1 MKLYEIDNKHS
12 LIHYVREDIYDSYK
26 MKVCLENLDEGFFR
40 PWSRYLEEAQL
51 QPGQPEEIFKQIQA
65 QLAKGSGSANSTV
78 LGTVVDKV
86 LPDSMVQKLSN
97 SLPEPDPKAKSDPNF
112 VKKAT
117 VSIEKLNVDQQTKQ
131 GLTKVVSAGAKNPA
145 AQAMILSLLGGVLG
159 GILTRAAP
167 FIQTIFPGGGTLAM
181 GVIGAIVAGT
191 VAVAAGKIQGKS
203 WKESF
208 KGAVK
213 PALAGAAG
221 AVVGSLAR
229 EFLGSPGSAAA
240 AEPSPADATPVTT
253 PPAAVDY
260 TIKPGDTLSQIAA
273 DNDVSVK
280 DLIAA
285 NPDIT
290 DPNKISAGQKIE
302 VPPATGNPTYQDG
315 VGTGGPGSQPQQQ
328 GNVAQGLKVPA
339 SETPPSTNEP
349 ASEKPST
356 EKPASAPSTAGDII
370 YDPVTGEM
378 VPADSEIGKAIK
390 AGERTAVNNSRVPRG
405 KKISEGQV
413 YILMRRINARNNE
426 MLSEGYLVVEGPM
439 DMLKKAGSFLKNK
452 TQNLTQRVTAD
463 KLIAAW
469 KDNGSPMD
477 SIDLANF
484 LRAQGVNDQ
493 VINSVYKQM
502 NIADWTPSSS
512 TDDSGDT
519 TTSTSDQNT
528 GAASTSDQDG
538 GTDDAG
544 TSSNEPVAQPASSE
558 PKGPKAG
565 DEMQMPGTDLKYK
578 YAPQWLDSNGKPAPE
593 AVVKVLMQ
601 ISSGVDKADIEM
613 GDLRAAR
620 RSVGLMASKLI
631 PGKVI

>member
-1 MKLYEIDNKHS
+1 MKIYEIDNKHS

-51 QPGQPEEIFKQIQA
+51 RPGQPEEIFKQVQA
-65 QLAKGSGSANSTV
+65 QLQKNPAGSNNSTV
-78 LGTVVDKV
+78 LGNVVSRV
-86 LPDSMVQKLSN
+86 LPDSMVQKLST
-97 SLPEPDPKAKSDPNF
+97 SLPEPDPKAKNDPNF
-112 VKKAT
+112 VRKAT

-145 AQAMILSLLGGVLG
+145 AQAVILSLLGGVLG
-159 GILTRAAP
+159 GILTRATP
-167 FIQTIFPGGGTLAM
+167 FVQTIFPGGGTLAM

-191 VAVAAGKIQGKS
+191 VAVAAGKIQGKG

-229 EFLGSPGSAAA
+229 EFLGSPGQASA
-240 AEPSPADATPVTT
+240 AEPVTT
-253 PPAAVDY
+253 APTNTEY

-273 DNDVSVK
+273 DNDVSIK
-280 DLIAA
+280 DIMAA
-285 NPDIT
+285 NPGIT
-290 DPNKISAGQKIE
+290 DPNKISSGQEI
-302 VPPATGNPTYQDG
+302 VIPPATGNTTYQDG
-315 VGTGGPGSQPQQQ
+315 VGTGGPGSQPQQT

-339 SETPPSTNEP
+339 SETPPPANEP
-349 ASEKPST
+349 ASEKPSS
-356 EKPASAPSTAGDII
+356 EKPAASTSTAGDFV

-390 AGERTAVNNSRVPRG
+390 AGERTSVNDSYVPLAKR
-405 KKISEGQV
+405 ISEGQV
-413 YILMRRINARNNE
+413 YILMRRISARNNE

-452 TQNLTQRVTAD
+452 AQNLTQRVTAD
-463 KLIAAW
+463 KLTSAW

-477 SIDLANF
+477 SVDIANF

-502 NIADWTPSSS
+502 NIADWTPSASKDDDEDTTSS
-512 TDDSGDT
+512 SGDQGSATADTDAADTDDS
-519 TTSTSDQNT
+519 Q
-528 GAASTSDQDG
+528 
-538 GTDDAG
+538 
-544 TSSNEPVAQPASSE
+544 EPAAQPAPAE

-578 YAPQWLDSNGKPAPE
+578 FTPQWLDDQGKPAPE

-601 ISSGVDKADIEM
+601 LSSGVDKADIEM
-613 GDLRAAR
+613 NDLRAAR

-631 PGKVI
+631 PGKTLDEVIGKAKL